1 VRLNWKKRSGM
12 LQLCQKSA
20 ALGPLGSSS
29 MFFAVQFATTPV
41 AVFMV
46 RNRMSPWDPPLDPF
60 TVMSAGS

>member
-1 VRLNWKKRSGM
+1 M
-12 LQLCQKSA
+12 LQLCQISV
-20 ALGPLGSSS
+20 ALDPFGSSS

-46 RNRMSPWDPPLDPF
+46 RNLISPCDPPLDPF